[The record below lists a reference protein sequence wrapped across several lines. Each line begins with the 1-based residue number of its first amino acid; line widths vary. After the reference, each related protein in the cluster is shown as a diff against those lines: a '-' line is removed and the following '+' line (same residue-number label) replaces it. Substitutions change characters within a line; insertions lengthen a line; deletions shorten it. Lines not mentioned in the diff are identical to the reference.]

1 MPILKRLK
9 EALKHEK
16 EALEKYL
23 RLAKEEIDEDLK
35 RIYEESADV
44 SGTRGKLF
52 EDKIKEIEVKKEQE
66 EKKNSSHIKE

>member
-23 RLAKEEIDEDLK
+23 KLAKEELDEDLK
-35 RIYEESADV
+35 LMYKESADI

-52 EDKIKEIEVKKEQE
+52 EDRIKKIEKER
-66 EKKNSSHIKE
+66 EKSDEGDK